1 MSVVLSDL
9 SFSFPNGRVVLSG
22 LNAAFG
28 PGRTGLIGVNGSG
41 KSTLL
46 RLITGELRPASGS
59 VTVTGEV
66 GYLPQDL
73 TLDTGAS
80 VASLLGIAGALDA
93 IAAIEAG
100 DVRPELFDA
109 VGDDWDVAD
118 RAQAWLSRLG
128 LGHVG
133 LDDRVRRLS
142 GGEAVVTA
150 LTALFLRRPPVIV
163 LDEPTNN
170 LDLDARRR
178 LYAAVESWPGV
189 MLIVSHD
196 RELLALMDQ
205 IAELTAPRGAPGSPG
220 GSLRM
225 YGGNLEAYEAQ
236 LATEQ
241 AAARRAVAVAEAGVR
256 REKRDLMANQT
267 KQARRDRQGRAVAAS
282 GGLPRI
288 VAFARKRAAQETA
301 GRSREI
307 GLERVAAAE
316 ERLGEAEEAVRDD
329 DTIKIALP
337 GTAVPA
343 GRTVLTVR
351 GLDGAWLPWRPAVE
365 GGESSEEA
373 ALDELVVRG
382 PERVALSGPNG
393 AGKTTLLR
401 HITGELDYLPDG
413 LTVRLNGAVGYLPQ
427 RLDVLDESAS
437 VVENLR
443 AVAPAASVNE
453 VRAGLARFLFRGT
466 RADQPA
472 GTLSGGERFRAVLAA
487 LLLAQPPPQLLLLDE
502 PTNNLDMASARQLS
516 EALSSYQ
523 GALLVASHDV
533 PFLRSIGI
541 SRWLRLSRDGRL
553 RESAP
558 SLALVAVVEPE
569 RLGQAAARFI
579 GVRRV
584 LEHDVLHAE
593 FGVAAHCRR
602 EFLGRPFQVLVVDER
617 RLLLL
622 EVGEPQ
628 ADQRRDA
635 HRRRVAAYFVARGLD
650 GGQRPGHRLG
660 LTHVAGVPQVGI
672 PRGQLDHARALGS
685 EQQRRSLLTRTA
697 RHVLAV
703 PRLVVLPSEIDVP
716 VPQHRYE
723 DLHGLFE
730 TARAMIE
737 GQPERLVLRLV
748 PARADAQDQAPVAH
762 LVEGGG
768 HLREDRRITEGIAE
782 HQGADL
788 HPVCRFRQRGQHG
801 PALPDPRGRRT
812 GAAVHEMVGEPD
824 AVKAIRLR
832 LLRELTDRLV
842 RTLVVGLAIVH
853 QVEHQPDLHGGD
865 ANTGV

>member
-22 LNAAFG
+22 LNATFG

-80 VASLLGIAGALDA
+80 VASLLGIAAALDA

-118 RAQAWLSRLG
+118 RAVAWLSRLG

-133 LDDRVRRLS
+133 LDDRVGRLS
-142 GGEAVVTA
+142 GGEAVLTA
-150 LTALFLRRPPVIV
+150 LAALFLRRPPVIV

-178 LYAAVESWPGV
+178 LQLAVESWPGV

-205 IAELTAPRGAPGSPG
+205 IAELSDSPG

-225 YGGNLEAYEAQ
+225 YGGNLEAYEAR

-241 AAARRAVAVAEAGVR
+241 AAARRAVTAAEADIR

-282 GGLPRI
+282 GSLPRI
-288 VAFARKRAAQETA
+288 VANARKRAAQETA

-316 ERLGEAEEAVRDD
+316 ERLAEAEEAVRDD
-329 DTIKIALP
+329 DTIRISLP

-351 GLDGAWLPWRPAVE
+351 GLDGAWLPWRPAAAADE
-365 GGESSEEA
+365 PGEMLGT
-373 ALDELVVRG
+373 LDELVVRG
-382 PERVALSGPNG
+382 PERVALTGPNG

-401 HITGELDYLPDG
+401 HITGELDD

-437 VVENLR
+437 VVENVR
-443 AVAPAASVNE
+443 AVAHAASVNE
-453 VRAGLARFLFRGT
+453 VRAGLARFLFRGP

-516 EALSSYQ
+516 EALSCYQ

-553 RESAP
+553 REIDP
-558 SLALVAVVEPE
+558 SLALAAVIQPE
-569 RLGQAAARFI
+569 RLGQPPPRFA

-593 FGVAAHCRR
+593 FGVAAHRRR
-602 EFLGRPFQVLVVDER
+602 EFLGRPFQVLVLDER

-635 HRRRVAAYFVARGLD
+635 QRRRVAAYLAARGLD

-660 LTHVAGVPQVGI
+660 LTHVAGVPQVGV
-672 PRGQLDHARALGS
+672 PRGQLDHARALRA

-697 RHVLAV
+697 WHVLAV
-703 PRLVVLPSEIDVP
+703 ERLVVLPREIDVP

-737 GQPERLVLRLV
+737 GHAERLVLRLV

-768 HLREDRRITEGIAE
+768 HLRQDRRIAEGIAE

-788 HPVCRFRQRGQHG
+788 HPLCRFGQRGQHG
-801 PALPDPRGRRT
+801 PALPDPRGRLT
-812 GAAVHEMVGEPD
+812 GTAVHEMVGQPD
-824 AVKAIRLR
+824 AVEAIRLR
-832 LLRELTDRLV
+832 LLRELPDRAI
-842 RTLVVGLAIVH
+842 RTLAVVLPVVH
-853 QVEHQPDLHGGD
+853 QVEHQPDLHAAD
-865 ANTGV
+865 ANTAL